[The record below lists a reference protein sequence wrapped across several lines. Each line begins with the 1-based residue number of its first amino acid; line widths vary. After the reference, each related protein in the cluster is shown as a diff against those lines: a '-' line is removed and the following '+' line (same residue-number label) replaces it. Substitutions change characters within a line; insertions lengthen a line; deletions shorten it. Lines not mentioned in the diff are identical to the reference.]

1 MYVTSS
7 RSTSIYTGIEN
18 TSYKNAVSNTN
29 VSNDSSG
36 TKKFDFTQ
44 ISRGDLLQS
53 VNSLIKSG
61 EMSLDESSSLVLL
74 MGPKLNINGEISQNT
89 SSNEIINVFDELNK
103 SIAFNQ
109 SIGNDAG
116 TLYDIKALNALM
128 HLQGKTSS
136 IDLKV

>member
-7 RSTSIYTGIEN
+7 RSTLIYTGIEN

-61 EMSLDESSSLVLL
+61 EMDLDESSSLVLL

-116 TLYDIKALNALM
+116 TLYDTKALNALM

>member
-7 RSTSIYTGIEN
+7 RSTLIYTGIEN

-61 EMSLDESSSLVLL
+61 EMDLDESSSLVLL

-116 TLYDIKALNALM
+116 TLYDKKALNALM